1 MFKMVMNTGLRHYYL
16 SPKVLI
22 DQLVRRMLSVP
33 QKFPLP
39 NGHGSDF
46 LRIY

>member
-1 MFKMVMNTGLRHYYL
+1 MRMNTGLLHYYL
-16 SPKVLI
+16 PQKVVI
-22 DQLVRRMLSVP
+22 DQLVRRMSSAP

-46 LRIY
+46 MRIY